1 MNSTTKRTRICK
13 TTILKDYGWTETL
26 ITKFLPEPMLKPN
39 YHGHSSPPMKLF
51 YEDEVL
57 AVMQTEDFKSEF
69 EKVNKRRA
77 AVQKGIDR
85 KNANALEEITPL
97 LETITVKIISEKK
110 VVTWAIW
117 AQGWGW
123 YDVDEEFCRTKNPEV
138 IARWAVSY
146 IRKNLVDYDQR
157 LSELRHTTDETN
169 KAVEKAI
176 YEKIAAAYP
185 VYADEC
191 RNRIDDIHYD
201 LM

>member
-13 TTILKDYGWTETL
+13 TTVLKDYGWTETL
-26 ITKFLPEPMLKPN
+26 IEKFLPEPMLKPN

-85 KNANALEEITPL
+85 KTANALEEITPL
-97 LETITVKIISEKK
+97 LETITVKIITEKK
-110 VVTWAIW
+110 VVAQAICE
-117 AQGWGW
+117 QECNFNS
-123 YDVDEEFCRTKNPEV
+123 DEEFHRPKNPKV

-157 LSELRHTTDETN
+157 LRELRYVTDETN
-169 KAVEKAI
+169 RTVEEAI

-191 RNRIDDIHYD
+191 RRQIDDMRYI
-201 LM
+201 